1 MADKRKANHFTVTKV
16 EPLEFDR
23 NMKLTKQNIAQVLLN
38 IKESDISYSFIMN
51 VLADFAGEC
60 LCHPYD
66 TIDVPKGAY
75 KFTNEKGKE
84 VSNKNSF
91 VTTIGLLIFNIY
103 FLRDDGLAFLFDG
116 YINSTVNKKLFKNMN
131 QTLSYALLEDKITLD
146 QHKKFLEKTQW
157 IMTFEGVMCPNHTE
171 KILSCTKVLNKKK
184 AELYKKYKDE
194 VEKGNPD
201 AMDKMRN
208 ELLAYAKEYLGD
220 DPALDSYMSGGGGS
234 FDNNFGNVYCMRGA
248 FADPDPN
255 AKKKYNMIMS
265 NFSDGVSAEEYHM
278 MANTLANGAY
288 SRGKKT
294 AEGGYNEKLF
304 VSALSYITLG
314 PEDSDCGTTHYITPT
329 LTNDNIAEYMYNF
342 IIEGSKLVELTSEN
356 RDKYI
361 GKKVKMRFSS
371 MCKRLDGKG
380 CLCNHCA
387 GNLFYR
393 LGIKNIGVA
402 ESRMPSI
409 QKNKAMKAFHDGT
422 LTMCEIDPMK
432 AFSLVDY

>member
-75 KFTNEKGKE
+75 KFINEKGKE

-184 AELYKKYKDE
+184 LSFIKSI
-194 VEKGNPD
+194 
-201 AMDKMRN
+201 KM
-208 ELLAYAKEYLGD
+208 
-220 DPALDSYMSGGGGS
+220 
-234 FDNNFGNVYCMRGA
+234 
-248 FADPDPN
+248 
-255 AKKKYNMIMS
+255 
-265 NFSDGVSAEEYHM
+265 
-278 MANTLANGAY
+278 
-288 SRGKKT
+288 
-294 AEGGYNEKLF
+294 KL
-304 VSALSYITLG
+304 
-314 PEDSDCGTTHYITPT
+314 
-329 LTNDNIAEYMYNF
+329 
-342 IIEGSKLVELTSEN
+342 
-356 RDKYI
+356 
-361 GKKVKMRFSS
+361 KKVIQMQWIRCV
-371 MCKRLDGKG
+371 MNYLHM
-380 CLCNHCA
+380 L
-387 GNLFYR
+387 
-393 LGIKNIGVA
+393 KNI
-402 ESRMPSI
+402 
-409 QKNKAMKAFHDGT
+409 
-422 LTMCEIDPMK
+422 
-432 AFSLVDY
+432 